1 MTWVLYDY
9 LDDKGI
15 NEIKAWTQK
24 LQKKERAK
32 LNAKLDML
40 EKHGSDLPP
49 GLLSDTKFSHIKE
62 IVIKGQVAVRLMVC
76 RGPID
81 NNKEFTLLFGAIEKD
96 RKYIPRDALQQA
108 ETRRQK
114 IIKAQKKWKEV
125 IKGREIVKTPNSRRC
140 LHERVGE

>member
-81 NNKEFTLLFGAIEKD
+81 NNKEFTLF
-96 RKYIPRDALQQA
+96 
-108 ETRRQK
+108 
-114 IIKAQKKWKEV
+114 
-125 IKGREIVKTPNSRRC
+125 
-140 LHERVGE
+140 